1 MAKERGYNPKDR
13 FFHKAK
19 AEGFAA
25 RSVYKLQEID
35 QKFKLFKSGQSVL
48 DLGSSPGSW
57 SQYASQK
64 IGNGRLLGVDLSPM
78 TVSLPNAVFIEA
90 DLRDLNLE
98 DIFREHGFNP
108 PFDIVMSD
116 MMAKTTGIKSADAA
130 RSMELCELALDVA
143 KRFLKPNGTFVCKF
157 FQSGEFGKLR
167 SDIKKEFE
175 RVEALK
181 PESTRQISKEIFLV
195 GLKKKPRVVSKPVE
209 ET

>member
-1 MAKERGYNPKDR
+1 MTYNPKDR

-19 AEGFAA
+19 QEGFAA

-35 QKFKLFKSGQSVL
+35 QKFKIFRTGQTVL

-64 IGNGRLLGVDLSPM
+64 ISTGGRLIGVDLSPV

-90 DLRDLNLE
+90 DLRDLNLDE
-98 DIFREHGFNP
+98 IFRSYGFEP
-108 PFDIVMSD
+108 SFDVVMSD
-116 MMAKTTGIKSADAA
+116 MMAKTTGIKSVDQA
-130 RSMELCELALDVA
+130 RSMELCELALDVSR
-143 KRFLKPNGTFVCKF
+143 RFLKPGGRFVTKF

-167 SDIKKEFE
+167 ADIKKQFD

-195 GLKKKPRVVSKPVE
+195 GLGKKS
-209 ET
+209 